1 MLPRSD
7 LQALLDSLAAVAA
20 EPAGG
25 KRRRCAEGAGDEH
38 GCMVSSAL
46 CLMGP
51 FEHEELSPVA
61 RQRAQAEAR
70 AVVRRVDPLIEKTLD
85 VRIITTYRETS
96 AGPVLHNHVNLRVA
110 HEYSSMIHHERGFI
124 SGISG
129 NEEVMFC
136 FMASCEL
143 EPVVVLVVLDGD
155 CGRLVHL
162 TRAHFNLLETVLQ
175 QFRVRFG
182 LKGETYSY
190 TPLQA
195 RLGCSWHS
203 RHFHLKIRIP
213 TEMYLRIFPAMQ
225 VLGGNHAC
233 KRIVLEPFKKMW
245 EPMQYKF
252 QLKAQLP
259 WPGIRAVV
267 LADVQ

>member
-1 MLPRSD
+1 M
-7 LQALLDSLAAVAA
+7 
-20 EPAGG
+20 
-25 KRRRCAEGAGDEH
+25 
-38 GCMVSSAL
+38 
-46 CLMGP
+46 
-51 FEHEELSPVA
+51 
-61 RQRAQAEAR
+61 
-70 AVVRRVDPLIEKTLD
+70 
-85 VRIITTYRETS
+85 
-96 AGPVLHNHVNLRVA
+96 
-110 HEYSSMIHHERGFI
+110 
-124 SGISG
+124 
-129 NEEVMFC
+129 
-136 FMASCEL
+136 
-143 EPVVVLVVLDGD
+143 
-155 CGRLVHL
+155 
-162 TRAHFNLLETVLQ
+162 LETVLQ
-175 QFRVRFG
+175 PFCVRFG

-225 VLGGNHAC
+225 VLGGNLAC

-259 WPGIRAVV
+259 WAGIRAVV